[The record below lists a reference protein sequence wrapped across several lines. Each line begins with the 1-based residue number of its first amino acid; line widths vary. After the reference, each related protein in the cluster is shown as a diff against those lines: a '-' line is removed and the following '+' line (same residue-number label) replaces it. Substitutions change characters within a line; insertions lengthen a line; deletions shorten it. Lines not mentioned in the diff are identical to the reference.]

1 MKTLKSAF
9 SVTLGLGTIENDIL
23 SQIDGGNFIN
33 IAVSRLSGRVHASLI
48 VFNKNRAENT
58 GEGEGAR
65 VRGACSTCGTRGK
78 RGATVGAVFGL
89 HLSPIPPDFLKNS
102 ALAWRP

>member
-23 SQIDGGNFIN
+23 SQIDGGNFVN

-48 VFNKNRAENT
+48 VFKQESGGEN
-58 GEGEGAR
+58 G
-65 VRGACSTCGTRGK
+65 RGRGC
-78 RGATVGAVFGL
+78 
-89 HLSPIPPDFLKNS
+89 
-102 ALAWRP
+102 